1 MLGWGEAEKREI
13 MALFLER
20 LSVTCF
26 WEVHVDAG
34 LERLSLRRPWEV
46 HVDTG
51 LKGHWVVDLT
61 MGQEDWNERY
71 GSHWDPGNK

>member
-20 LSVTCF
+20 LSVTCL

-46 HVDTG
+46 HVDIG
-51 LKGHWVVDLT
+51 LKGHL
-61 MGQEDWNERY
+61 GCRPHY
-71 GSHWDPGNK
+71 GTGGLE